1 MVGSQGVGV
10 VERLELLYFPSQK
23 FFFFFKPVKNVPAP

>member
-10 VERLELLYFPSQK
+10 VERLDLLYFPSQK
-23 FFFFFKPVKNVPAP
+23 FFFFKPVKNVPAP